1 MAAKELDN
9 LVKIEQLKKEPREQ
23 KEFDGLLA
31 AGRAALKD
39 AQVSGLSFDWRFAR
53 TYDAAHSFALAAL
66 RWHGYRPNKIRYVVF
81 QALPHTLRTTNERM
95 RVLDECHR
103 RRNLAEYEGQF
114 EVDERLMKELLAATN
129 EIHDAVSRLGKV

>member
-1 MAAKELDN
+1 MTAKELDN
-9 LVKIEQLKKEPREQ
+9 LVEIQQLKKEPPEQ

-39 AQVSGLSFDWRFAR
+39 AQVAGLSFDGRFAR

-81 QALPHTLRTTNERM
+81 QVLPHTLGTAAERV
-95 RVLDECHR
+95 RVLGECHR

-114 EVDERLMKELLAATN
+114 EIDERLMKELLAATN
-129 EIHDAVSRLGKV
+129 EIHDAVSKLGKI